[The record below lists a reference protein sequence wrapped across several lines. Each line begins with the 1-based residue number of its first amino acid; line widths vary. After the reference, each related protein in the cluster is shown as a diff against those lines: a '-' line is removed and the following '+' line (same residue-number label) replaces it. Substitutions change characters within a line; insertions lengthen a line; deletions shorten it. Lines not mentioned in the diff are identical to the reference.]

1 MTRKAS
7 LSVVPRPTYVI
18 VGAGQAGAQA
28 ATTLREHGFT
38 GRIVL
43 LGAEP
48 HVPYMRPPLSKR
60 FLGGDTTEDQV
71 WLRGAS
77 YYAASDIELKLG
89 VRVVGIDAAAGQV
102 HLGNGLRL
110 GYDKLLI
117 ATGARARKLTLPGS
131 TGPNIHYLRRLDDAK
146 ALREAIVPGVR
157 LAIIGGGYIGLEVAA
172 TAVLAGARVRVL
184 EREERV
190 LARVTTPP
198 ISRFF
203 AEAHRARGVDIRC
216 GVRVSAFEGT
226 DRLEAIACD
235 GARFEA
241 DLALVGIGSEPDIDL
256 AREAGLACDDGIVV
270 DAHCRTTDPAIYAAG
285 DCTRHPSRLLGRAVR
300 LESVQNAVDQASVAA
315 RNMCGDACA
324 YDKVPWF
331 WSQQYDYKLQT
342 AGVSEGHD
350 EVLEQGDRAGASF
363 ALLYRRRGVLIGA
376 DAVNLPGAF
385 LAARRDIGAR
395 FDSLPRVAD
404 RVA

>member
-1 MTRKAS
+1 MTPKAS
-7 LSVVPRPTYVI
+7 LSIVPRPTYVI
-18 VGAGQAGAQA
+18 VGAGQAGSQA
-28 ATTLREHGFT
+28 ATTLREHGFA

-43 LGAEP
+43 LGAEADI
-48 HVPYMRPPLSKR
+48 PYMRPPLSKR
-60 FLGGDTTEDQV
+60 FLGGEMGEEQV
-71 WLRGAS
+71 WLRAPA
-77 YYAASDIELKLG
+77 YYAAADIELKLG
-89 VRVVGIDAAAGQV
+89 VRVVGIDAAAGRV

-110 GYDKLLI
+110 GYDKLLL
-117 ATGARARKLTLPGS
+117 ATGARPRRLEVPGAA
-131 TGPNIHYLRRLDDAK
+131 GPNIHYLRNLDDAK
-146 ALREAIVPGVR
+146 ALREAIVPGAR
-157 LAIIGGGYIGLEVAA
+157 LAIIGGGYIGLEVAS

-190 LARVTTPP
+190 LNRVTTRP

-203 AEAHRARGVDIRC
+203 DEVHRAHGVDIRC

-226 DRLEAIACD
+226 DRLEAILCG

-241 DLALVGIGSEPDIDL
+241 DIALVGVGSEPDTDL
-256 AREAGLACDDGIVV
+256 AREAGLACDDGILV
-270 DAHCRTTDPAIYAAG
+270 DAHCRTSDPAIYAAG
-285 DCTRHPSRLLGRAVR
+285 DCTRHPSTLAGRPLR
-300 LESVQNAVDQASVAA
+300 LESVQNAVDQAAVAA
-315 RNMCGDACA
+315 RNMCGEACA

-331 WSQQYDYKLQT
+331 WSQQYEYKLQT
-342 AGVSEGHD
+342 AGVSDGHD
-350 EVLEQGDRAGASF
+350 EVLERGDRSCGSF

-395 FDSLPRVAD
+395 FESVARVAD